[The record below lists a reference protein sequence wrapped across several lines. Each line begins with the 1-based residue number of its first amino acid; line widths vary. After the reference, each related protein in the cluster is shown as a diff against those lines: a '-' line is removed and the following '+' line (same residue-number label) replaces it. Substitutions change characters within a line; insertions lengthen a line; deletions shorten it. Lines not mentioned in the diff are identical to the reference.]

1 MAGGVFVD
9 QPFHPN
15 PKCIVFSLVLILAY
29 WYLPQRNPF
38 LLPLIFVV
46 GYVAMA
52 WYDHLYD
59 CEMKL
64 YGAKYGGIL
73 SAPWKPQRRT
83 LPTGDKNLLPNQE
96 NKYRQK
102 VNLFHVLVLS
112 PLLFYIGWRGPES
125 NELVFPPLLGIG
137 LLGLL
142 YHGARILKPRQVSS
156 CPEEKRNEVRSEL
169 EYLKSVYIMHIVA
182 IMPLFIYVG
191 VKGRQTDPRAFPIL
205 LAMGVVSDLYHVYR
219 IFSPR
224 KSISC

>member
-15 PKCIVFSLVLILAY
+15 PKCIVFLFGAHLGILV
-29 WYLPQRNPF
+29 PSQRNPF

-125 NELVFPPLLGIG
+125 NELVFPHCSGSACSGYFTTALE
-137 LLGLL
+137 
-142 YHGARILKPRQVSS
+142 SS
-156 CPEEKRNEVRSEL
+156 SHAK
-169 EYLKSVYIMHIVA
+169 
-182 IMPLFIYVG
+182 
-191 VKGRQTDPRAFPIL
+191 
-205 LAMGVVSDLYHVYR
+205 
-219 IFSPR
+219 
-224 KSISC
+224 

>member
-15 PKCIVFSLVLILAY
+15 PKCIVFSLVLMLAY

-38 LLPLIFVV
+38 MLPLIFVV
-46 GYVAMA
+46 AYVAMA

-59 CEMKL
+59 CDMKM

-83 LPTGDKNLLPNQE
+83 EPSEGKKLLPNQE

-112 PLLFYIGWRGPES
+112 PLLLYIGWRGPES

-142 YHGARILKPRQVSS
+142 YHGARVLKPREVSS
-156 CPEEKRNEVRSEL
+156 CPEEKKAEVRTEI

-191 VKGRQTDPRAFPIL
+191 VKGRQSDPRVFPIL
-205 LAMGVVSDLYHVYR
+205 LAMGAVSDLYHVYR
-219 IFSPR
+219 LFSPR
-224 KSISC
+224 KTITC